1 MVELCYRAVGLFGQT
16 PVERCNDAFD
26 SFNDSASGAR
36 QLDQEGPDRL
46 GDDKKA
52 FLFRSAKGRGGQ
64 LSAPQMSQ
72 VAAYRMIDR
81 RAASALVAT
90 KIGCYS
96 FRATG
101 IAEDL
106 RNGGELEVAQQMAN
120 HESSRTTGLYDRR
133 NDQISLDEVER
144 ILI

>member
-1 MVELCYRAVGLFGQT
+1 M
-16 PVERCNDAFD
+16 
-26 SFNDSASGAR
+26 
-36 QLDQEGPDRL
+36 
-46 GDDKKA
+46 GDDKKV

-64 LSAPQMSQ
+64 LSAPPMSQ
-72 VAAYRMIDR
+72 ASVYRMIDR

-120 HESSRTTGLYDRR
+120 HKSALTIGMTVDKARYRSMRLSG
-133 NDQISLDEVER
+133 S
-144 ILI
+144 